1 MALHKISIVFL
12 LLYCWQTVESASILA
27 LFSSLS
33 FSDHVVYRGYISLLA
48 QKGHSIVVMTPYPG
62 HFGFPESEK
71 IVELNVG
78 EESALF
84 WEEYNKLM
92 IDTDDY
98 YSRMKEINDCS
109 IKVAVAQLKSK
120 PMTALLIN
128 PNVKFDLVITEADVP
143 VLYAVADKYQAPHIA
158 ITTSSG
164 KIHQYESKG
173 SPIHPILYP
182 DVNSLNYRNLSRW
195 QKLVEINR
203 YYNTRSEYYNNYLP
217 RCEIAARKIFTL
229 TKSLQEIEYDI
240 DLLLVAANPLLIGN
254 RPSSPAIAYV
264 DRMHIKPGFQLPEEL
279 KKILDSATKGA
290 VYFSL
295 GAIQEPEHLSVNV
308 LQTLADA
315 FRELPYLV
323 LWKIA
328 NTTMVDIPKNVIAN
342 AWFPQQEVLAH
353 PNVKAFITHGGARSL
368 EEALFYEVPII
379 GLPIVR
385 SRKVF
390 IGEIT
395 RFGAGEIL
403 DPYYLE
409 KENLKEVIESVAT
422 NDKYK
427 ESISKLNNMV
437 VDPIISGPENA
448 VWYTEYVLRHGG
460 AKHLRSPAVGLS
472 IFKYYMLDM
481 FGIVLIISVTLLTA
495 SFYIL
500 RYILKRLR
508 KRTLQRY
515 DESGKFKAL

>member
-1 MALHKISIVFL
+1 MVLHKIAIVFL
-12 LLYCWQTVESASILA
+12 LLYFWQMAESASILA

-33 FSDHVVYRGYISLLA
+33 FSDHIVFRGYISLLA

-62 HFGFPESEK
+62 HFSYPDIEK

-78 EESALF
+78 EESAPY
-84 WEEYNKLM
+84 WEEYRNLM

-98 YSRMKEINDCS
+98 YPRMREINDHY

-120 PMTALLIN
+120 PMTALFIN

-143 VLYAVADKYQAPHIA
+143 VLYAVADKYQVPHIA
-158 ITTSSG
+158 ITPSSG

-195 QKLVEINR
+195 QKIVEINR
-203 YYNTRSEYYNNYLP
+203 HFQTRNEYYYNYLP
-217 RCEIAARKIFTL
+217 RCEVAARRIFGL
-229 TKSLQEIEYDI
+229 TKSLQDIEYDI
-240 DLLLVAANPLLIGN
+240 DLLFVAANPLLIGN
-254 RPSSPAIAYV
+254 RPSPPAITYV
-264 DRMHIKPGFQLPEEL
+264 DRLHIRPGFQLPEEL
-279 KKILDSATKGA
+279 RRILDSASKG
-290 VYFSL
+290 VIYFSL

-308 LQTLADA
+308 LQTLVDA
-315 FRELPYLV
+315 FRELPFLV
-323 LWKIA
+323 LWKIS
-328 NTTMVDIPKNVIAN
+328 NTTVVDIPKNVIAH

-390 IGEIT
+390 IGEII
-395 RFGAGEIL
+395 RYGAGEIL

-409 KENLKEVIESVAT
+409 KENLMEIITSVAT
-422 NDKYK
+422 DDKYK
-427 ESISKLNNMV
+427 KSMSKLKNMV

-448 VWYTEYVLRHGG
+448 VWYTEFLLRHGST
-460 AKHLRSPAVGLS
+460 KHLRNPAVGLS

-481 FGIVLIISVTLLTA
+481 IGILLFISITLLTA
-495 SFYIL
+495 SFYIV
-500 RYILKRLR
+500 RYVLKRIR
-508 KRTLQRY
+508 KRILQRFV
-515 DESGKFKAL
+515 ESSKFKAL